1 MLENPDDECS
11 HDCDRFEMLI
21 EFRWPTQRCPTNSNV
36 NERLSHEMMA
46 TNFVTNYQEVIHAWK
61 TMNHKK
67 NTEREEGKI
76 YLFFSVE
83 ELFCCCGF
91 FCSFRL

>member
-21 EFRWPTQRCPTNSNV
+21 EISNFVGQRPTERCPTNSNV

-76 YLFFSVE
+76 YLFFP
-83 ELFCCCGF
+83 
-91 FCSFRL
+91 